1 MKVQN
6 NKVVSLAYRL
16 EVDGRIADQAGRDNP
31 LEYIHGTHMLLP
43 KFEQAVEGKEPGDS
57 VSFTLSPEEGYGVH
71 NPQRVVD
78 LPKEAFMIDGVMHEE
93 LMEVGRI
100 LPMMGQDGSVIQA
113 TVKAV
118 GDKHVSMDFNHP
130 MAGKTL
136 NFTVEVV
143 AVRDATES
151 ELTNGLHGEYLPQE
165 EHECRHGRGHCHKHE
180 GEGEGE
186 CCHKHEGDGECCHHG
201 EGGHCHD
208 HEDDGCCC
216 KD

>member
-6 NKVVSLAYRL
+6 NKVVSLAYKL
-16 EVDGRIADQAGRDNP
+16 EVDGRIADKAGRDNP

-78 LPKEAFMIDGVMHEE
+78 FPKEAFMIDGVMHEE

-151 ELTNGLHGEYLPQE
+151 ELTNGLHGEYLPPE

-180 GEGEGE
+180 GDEGE

-216 KD
+216 KN